1 MGRRRKSNR
10 HLPQRVYVHGKS
22 FRFVPRS
29 GPKVTLGPVDDFAGM
44 LRKYAEIMAGGDEPR
59 FDTLGGV
66 MDHYLLEV
74 SPTKCAETERK
85 EQTKMARLR
94 RAFGAFR
101 PGELAQADAYQ
112 YMYVRARKYPTA
124 AVREIELLSHV
135 CAQAPKW
142 SHQWPPNPL
151 FRMEKIKLPSRD
163 RYPTNAEYLAVWELA
178 PPMVR
183 AAMDLAMLTG
193 LRRGDILGL
202 TRANMTDAGLL
213 VKPGKT
219 RHSSGVE
226 LLFEWSP
233 ALRDVLRRALAE
245 RPQVRQAII
254 CVTRGANVGRA
265 YTGSGF
271 DKAWQRLMRRYVAAG
286 GEAFQF
292 RDLRRKSA
300 SDEVDAATASARLG
314 HSSQAITDRVYRVK
328 PKKVRPLT

>member
-10 HLPQRVYVHGKS
+10 HLPQRVYIHRKKY
-22 FRFVPRS
+22 RFVPKS
-29 GPKVTLGPVDDFAGM
+29 GPKVTLGPVDDYGGM
-44 LRKYAEIMAGGDEPR
+44 LRQYAEIMSAGDEPR
-59 FDTLGGV
+59 FDTLADV
-66 MDHYLLEV
+66 MDYYLQEV

-85 EQTKMARLR
+85 EQTKMANLR
-94 RAFGAFR
+94 RVFGHFP
-101 PGELAQADAYQ
+101 PGHLTQADAYQ
-112 YMYVRARKYPTA
+112 YMKARARRHPTA

-135 CAQAPKW
+135 CTQAPKW
-142 SHQWPPNPL
+142 VREWPPNPL
-151 FRMEKIKLPSRD
+151 FRMEKLKLPTRD
-163 RYPTNAEYLAVWELA
+163 RCPTNAEYLAAWELA

-202 TRANMTDAGLL
+202 TRANMTDDGLL
-213 VKPGKT
+213 VKPSKT

-226 LLFEWSP
+226 LLFEYTP

-254 CVTRGANVGRA
+254 CVTRGENVGLA
-265 YTGSGF
+265 YTSSGF
-271 DKAWQRLMRRYVAAG
+271 DKAWQRLMKRYVAGG

-314 HSSQAITDRVYRVK
+314 HASQAITDRVYRVK
-328 PKKVRPLT
+328 PKKVRPLK